1 MTAREITFSRK
12 NSFQNWGHAVG
23 KQWGA
28 GSLPDDRCLESR
40 PWYAWKRA
48 MKDRQTSDDTQC
60 EDTKQEATASEL
72 ENTLIDMC
80 HYVVHSTVGTKNGSS
95 DTLRSES

>member
-1 MTAREITFSRK
+1 
-12 NSFQNWGHAVG
+12 
-23 KQWGA
+23 
-28 GSLPDDRCLESR
+28 
-40 PWYAWKRA
+40 